1 LGRADLRAQERPDS
15 PVEFNRSIL
24 NESSLDSLLR
34 PLFINKLTDRYIAG
48 AAIGV
53 VYEGRLVY
61 SKGFGDREVFSEDP
75 VDASRTIFRI
85 GSITKVL
92 TGIAV
97 MQLVDRGLVDLD
109 ADVNQYLT
117 DVQVPDT
124 FEEPVRV
131 RHLLTHTAGFDQIG
145 LDRHADGPEDVE
157 PLGEWLSGKL
167 IRIRPPGTGG
177 YGEVC
182 PPNTV
187 IEESAAGATD
197 RIEAVGE
204 LLRGVRGSSSTQL
217 EILSTSAL

>member
-1 LGRADLRAQERPDS
+1 MLLANSLLLGRADLRAQERP

-53 VYEGRLVY
+53 VYDGRLVY
-61 SKGFGDREVFSEDP
+61 AKGFGDREVFSEDP

-109 ADVNQYLT
+109 A
-117 DVQVPDT
+117 
-124 FEEPVRV
+124 
-131 RHLLTHTAGFDQIG
+131 
-145 LDRHADGPEDVE
+145 GPASVM
-157 PLGEWLSGKL
+157 PYVS
-167 IRIRPPGTGG
+167 
-177 YGEVC
+177 
-182 PPNTV
+182 
-187 IEESAAGATD
+187 
-197 RIEAVGE
+197 
-204 LLRGVRGSSSTQL
+204 
-217 EILSTSAL
+217 